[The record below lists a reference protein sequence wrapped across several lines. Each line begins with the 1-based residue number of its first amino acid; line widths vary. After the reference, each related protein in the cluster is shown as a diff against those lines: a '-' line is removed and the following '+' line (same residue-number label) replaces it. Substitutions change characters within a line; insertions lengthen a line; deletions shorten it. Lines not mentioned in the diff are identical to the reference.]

1 MASGLFALLDDI
13 ASLMD
18 DVATATKVASQKTAG
33 ILGDD
38 LAVNAEKST
47 GFVSSRELPVLWAIT
62 KGSFLNKVI
71 IIPAAFVLNVY
82 LPLAI
87 TIILMVGGAYLAHGV
102 AAGIRGVPAGQWAAA
117 MALGF
122 TRWGALRHV
131 VLPQALRMML
141 PSFINQWVTLVKD
154 SSLAYIVGV
163 PELSFLAT
171 QVNARVMVH
180 PAEVFLCVGAVYWL
194 LCSALDGVARRL
206 ARASA

>member
-1 MASGLFALLDDI
+1 
-13 ASLMD
+13 
-18 DVATATKVASQKTAG
+18 
-33 ILGDD
+33 
-38 LAVNAEKST
+38 
-47 GFVSSRELPVLWAIT
+47 
-62 KGSFLNKVI
+62 
-71 IIPAAFVLNVY
+71 
-82 LPLAI
+82 
-87 TIILMVGGAYLAHGV
+87 
-102 AAGIRGVPAGQWAAA
+102 

>member
-1 MASGLFALLDDI
+1 MAISVKFEKRLNPTFAMNIAVPLL
-13 ASLMD
+13 SV
-18 DVATATKVASQKTAG
+18 VAA
-33 ILGDD
+33 
-38 LAVNAEKST
+38 LAL
-47 GFVSSRELPVLWAIT
+47 VS
-62 KGSFLNKVI
+62 
-71 IIPAAFVLNVY
+71 
-82 LPLAI
+82 
-87 TIILMVGGAYLAHGV
+87 GAYLGHAV
-102 AAGIRGVPAGQWAAA
+102 AAGIEAVGASQWNAAL
-117 MALGF
+117 ALGF
-122 TRWGALRHV
+122 TRWGALRQV

-194 LCSALDGVARRL
+194 LCSVLDGVARRL